1 MVPRIRTSGA
11 SQTPRLRRLA
21 SKLCQGEH
29 MGARRSHS
37 LCRFHSLKWPLA
49 LYLATGVFMHSSYA
63 QTIRFDTDAVGSL
76 PDSWVEGVTGRGT
89 PRWTVESDASAPS
102 KPNVLK
108 QSGAGTF
115 PWCVRHRT
123 SIEDGFVEVKFKAL
137 AGTEDRA
144 GGVVWRWKD
153 GDNYY
158 VARANALENN
168 VSLYYTEAG
177 RRNTIKYV
185 DAPVPGNTWHTL
197 RVEFSGKKM
206 RVSLDGKQYIE
217 MEDDH
222 IAGSGAVGVWTKA
235 DSVTLFD
242 DFSYGAASAR

>member
-1 MVPRIRTSGA
+1 M
-11 SQTPRLRRLA
+11 RLIFSILM
-21 SKLCQGEH
+21 
-29 MGARRSHS
+29 MGCAMQLH
-37 LCRFHSLKWPLA
+37 
-49 LYLATGVFMHSSYA
+49 A
-63 QTIRFDTDAVGSL
+63 QVERFDDMTPGATPTG
-76 PDSWVEGVTGRGT
+76 WKTGVTGKGRADWSIT
-89 PRWTVESDASAPS
+89 ADTTAPS
-102 KPNVLK
+102 APNVLVQK
-108 QSGAGTF
+108 GQGAF
-115 PWCVRHRT
+115 PWAVKERVA
-123 SIEDGFVEVKFKAL
+123 IEDGFVEVRFKPL
-137 AGTEDRA
+137 SGKEDQA

-168 VSLYYTEAG
+168 VSLYYTANG

-217 MEDDH
+217 TDDGH
-222 IAGSGAVGVWTKA
+222 IVGSGAVGVWTKA

-242 DFSYGAASAR
+242 DFGYGGASAR